1 MLHFVL
7 LLKLPPL
14 FPQEYAFVC
23 VFMQWKE
30 WVRSQTLAT
39 KAPSSRSTRVQAAF
53 VKAMCGVL
61 CAALQWMCDRD
72 TLRERKGERLSDNLY
87 WLGISFTNSPPAVAI
102 ANRRV
107 AHKIYLKWVVCIYHI
122 CIFVSYKA
130 INKPYIRLT
139 AAANSL
145 LGPFWCHGFTSA
157 HSNKPWWKCAVRL
170 NKGSKSAK
178 IHCGECG
185 VWAFVSI
192 FEIYV

>member
-1 MLHFVL
+1 MRLCVCLCNERNEWGHRLWLQRLPAQGLLEYKQPLSRPCVECSVLH
-7 LLKLPPL
+7 
-14 FPQEYAFVC
+14 YNGC
-23 VFMQWKE
+23 VTETHWEK
-30 WVRSQTLAT
+30 
-39 KAPSSRSTRVQAAF
+39 
-53 VKAMCGVL
+53 G
-61 CAALQWMCDRD
+61 
-72 TLRERKGERLSDNLY
+72 KGERLSDNLY